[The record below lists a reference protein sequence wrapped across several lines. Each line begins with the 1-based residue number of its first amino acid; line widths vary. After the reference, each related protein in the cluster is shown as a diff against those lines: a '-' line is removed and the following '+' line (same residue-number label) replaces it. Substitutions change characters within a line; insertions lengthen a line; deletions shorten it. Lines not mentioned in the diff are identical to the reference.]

1 MQENPQ
7 FKVQALTRFLY
18 APTGRIY
25 DANDIFEVKTESD
38 FKYLTEEHKL
48 CKVAPKDAEVTET
61 EQDKQDKAHE
71 IEQQRV
77 EAEKAEA
84 LKVIEE
90 KPNEPELNKLKQK
103 IKAKK
108 ATS

>member
-61 EQDKQDKAHE
+61 EQDKQDKAM
-71 IEQQRV
+71 
-77 EAEKAEA
+77 EAEAKRVADEKQEV
-84 LKVIEE
+84 LNVIADAMPED
-90 KPNEPELNKLKQK
+90 KPVKKS
-103 IKAKK
+103 KAKK
-108 ATS
+108 

>member
-61 EQDKQDKAHE
+61 EQDKQDRAHE

-77 EAEKAEA
+77 ELEKEKAR
-84 LKVIEE
+84 KVIEE
-90 KPNEPELNKLKQK
+90 TTTEDKPVKKS
-103 IKAKK
+103 KAKK
-108 ATS
+108 

>member
-7 FKVQALTRFLY
+7 FKVQAVTRFLY

-25 DANDIFEVKTESD
+25 DAKDIFEVKTESD

-90 KPNEPELNKLKQK
+90 TTTEDKPVKGKS
-103 IKAKK
+103 KK
-108 ATS
+108 AT

>member
-1 MQENPQ
+1 MQENTQ

-18 APTGRIY
+18 APTGLIY
-25 DANDIFEVKTESD
+25 DSNDIFEVKTESD

-71 IEQQRV
+71 IEHQRV
-77 EAEKAEA
+77 ETEKAEA

-90 KPNEPELNKLKQK
+90 TTTEDKPVKKS
-103 IKAKK
+103 KAKK
-108 ATS
+108 

>member
-48 CKVAPKDAEVTET
+48 CKVAPKDADVTET

-71 IEQQRV
+71 MEQQRV
-77 EAEKAEA
+77 EAEKAEV

-90 KPNEPELNKLKQK
+90 KPVEKVKSK
-103 IKAKK
+103 TKK
-108 ATS
+108 

>member
-25 DANDIFEVKTESD
+25 DVNDIFEVKTESD
-38 FKYLTEEHKL
+38 FKYLTEENKL
-48 CKVAPKDAEVTET
+48 CKVAPKDEEVTET

-71 IEQQRV
+71 IEKYRV
-77 EAEKAEA
+77 ETEKAEA

-90 KPNEPELNKLKQK
+90 TTTEDKPVKKS
-103 IKAKK
+103 KAKK
-108 ATS
+108 